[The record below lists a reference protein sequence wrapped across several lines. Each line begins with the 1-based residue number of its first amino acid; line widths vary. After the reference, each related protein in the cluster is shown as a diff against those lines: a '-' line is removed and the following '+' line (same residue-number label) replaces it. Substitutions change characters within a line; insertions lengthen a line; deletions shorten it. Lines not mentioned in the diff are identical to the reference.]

1 MIIILNGTEYGGRY
15 GYGAGGTESV
25 DFGDG
30 QNGVIVV
37 ELDETYVSDHT
48 TRPIVITT
56 TTPTTDT
63 STMNTM
69 STTSK
74 SSIKMIETKILCFL
88 LLLHVFQR
96 ILTFY

>member
-1 MIIILNGTEYGGRY
+1 MIVILNGTEHGGRY
-15 GYGAGGTESV
+15 GYGAGGTEGS
-25 DFGDG
+25 DYQDG
-30 QNGVIVV
+30 WGENGVIVV

-56 TTPTTDT
+56 TTSTTDT
-63 STMNTM
+63 STMSTM

-88 LLLHVFQR
+88 L
-96 ILTFY
+96 FYMCFKEF